1 MAEKS
6 TNSNDLQD
14 LLSDALEELK
24 CNDVEADQLTTSK
37 NPMENSSEVTGKVS
51 IEETLKMMNESLL
64 QANTPNFKV
73 PEEKELEQM
82 FQEFASSFGSIDEEA
97 GSIQDGAG
105 SNNFMPIM
113 ESMMKSILSK
123 DLLYAPLKEL
133 CSKYP
138 DWLADNRTILC
149 EKDYEQYSNQYLI
162 AKEIVQTFE
171 YQEAGGA
178 GPTSSTSKSQFDRIF
193 ELMQKM
199 QTYGHP
205 PKALIGDAPDPFDPS
220 NAGMNGCPVQ

>member
-1 MAEKS
+1 MAEES
-6 TNSNDLQD
+6 TNSSDLQD

-24 CNDVEADQLTTSK
+24 CNDVEADQPTTSK
-37 NPMENSSEVTGKVS
+37 NSREDSAELTGKVS
-51 IEETLKMMNESLL
+51 FEETLKMMNESLL

-82 FQEFASSFGSIDEEA
+82 FQEFASSFGSIDDEA
-97 GSIQDGAG
+97 GAIQDGG
-105 SNNFMPIM
+105 NNFMPIM

-123 DLLYAPLKEL
+123 DLLYPPLKEL

-171 YQEAGGA
+171 GQEADGA
-178 GPTSSTSKSQFDRIF
+178 NPTSCSKNQSDHIF

-220 NAGMNGCPVQ
+220 NAGMKGCPVQ

>member
-1 MAEKS
+1 
-6 TNSNDLQD
+6 
-14 LLSDALEELK
+14 
-24 CNDVEADQLTTSK
+24 
-37 NPMENSSEVTGKVS
+37 
-51 IEETLKMMNESLL
+51 
-64 QANTPNFKV
+64 
-73 PEEKELEQM
+73 
-82 FQEFASSFGSIDEEA
+82 
-97 GSIQDGAG
+97 
-105 SNNFMPIM
+105 
-113 ESMMKSILSK
+113 MKSILSK
-123 DLLYAPLKEL
+123 DLLYPPLKEL

-220 NAGMNGCPVQ
+220 NAMKGCPVQ

>member
-1 MAEKS
+1 MAEES
-6 TNSNDLQD
+6 TNSSDLQD

-24 CNDVEADQLTTSK
+24 CNDVEADQPTTSK
-37 NPMENSSEVTGKVS
+37 NSREDSAELTGKVS
-51 IEETLKMMNESLL
+51 FEETLKMMNESLL

-82 FQEFASSFGSIDEEA
+82 FQEFASSFGSIDDEA
-97 GSIQDGAG
+97 GAIQDGG
-105 SNNFMPIM
+105 GGNNFMPIM

-123 DLLYAPLKEL
+123 DLLYPPLKEL

-138 DWLADNRTILC
+138 DWLADNRTILS
-149 EKDYEQYSNQYLI
+149 EKDYEQYNNQYLI

-171 YQEAGGA
+171 GQEADGA
-178 GPTSSTSKSQFDRIF
+178 NPTSCSKNQSDHIF

>member
-64 QANTPNFKV
+64 QANMTPNFQV

-123 DLLYAPLKEL
+123 DLLYPPLKEL

-138 DWLADNRTILC
+138 DWLADNRTILS
-149 EKDYEQYSNQYLI
+149 EKDYEQYNNQYLI
-162 AKEIVQTFE
+162 AKQIVQTFE
-171 YQEAGGA
+171 IQEADGVN
-178 GPTSSTSKSQFDRIF
+178 PTSSSKNQFDSIF

-205 PKALIGDAPDPFDPS
+205 PKALIGDTPDPFDPS
-220 NAGMNGCPVQ
+220 NAGMKECPIQ

>member
-14 LLSDALEELK
+14 LLSDALDELK

-64 QANTPNFKV
+64 QANMTPNFQV

-123 DLLYAPLKEL
+123 DLLYPPLKEL

-178 GPTSSTSKSQFDRIF
+178 GPTSSTSKGQFDRIF

-220 NAGMNGCPVQ
+220 NAMKGCPVQ